1 MILGSI
7 RSLCG
12 PAGAEPEASIMNR
25 LLRHLLPFLW
35 IAAASPVAAQSTGFD
50 IEGRY
55 DVLQPPQLTETGDR
69 IEVVEVFWYGCPH
82 CYTFLPYME
91 SYDELKPEYVE
102 VRRMPAIFRDTWDA
116 HARAYYT
123 AMLLGVTDR
132 THRPLFE
139 EIHEH
144 GKPTDDKETLAAFF
158 ERHGVDR
165 AEFEKTYDSFAV
177 ESLVRKSVVMQK
189 RYGVTGTPSVVVNGK
204 YRVSGQGAGGHEGVI
219 AVVAE
224 LVERER
230 SVPARATVAAA
241 QTDAGTAR
249 TGQQQAQSESP
260 TGGDAQETRAPVD
273 QSAESVVTVAQS
285 EDSSTEAAAQSTPKP
300 AETAA
305 VPASSSILQPWQ
317 WVVIGIVALLLMALG
332 GMYARRRRR
341 HDGIRA

>member
-1 MILGSI
+1 MNRLV
-7 RSLCG
+7 
-12 PAGAEPEASIMNR
+12 IMNR

-91 SYDELKPEYVE
+91 SYDATRPEYVE
-102 VRRMPAIFRDTWDA
+102 VRRMPAIFRESWDA

-123 AMLLGVTDR
+123 AVLLGVFNR
-132 THRPLFE
+132 THRALFE

-144 GKPTDDKETLAAFF
+144 GKPTGDKESLAAFF

-204 YRVSGQGAGGHEGVI
+204 YRVSGQRAGGHESVI
-219 AVVAE
+219 AVVAA

-230 SVPARATVAAA
+230 DLPARATVAAA
-241 QTDAGTAR
+241 ETGAATAQ
-249 TGQQQAQSESP
+249 TGQQRAQPENP
-260 TGGDAQETRAPVD
+260 AGGDAEQDRAL
-273 QSAESVVTVAQS
+273 AEKGAEPAATVA
-285 EDSSTEAAAQSTPKP
+285 EPAGSSTGIAAQSTSAQSTSAQVSP
-300 AETAA
+300 APAA
-305 VPASSSILQPWQ
+305 LAAEPAWSSILQPWQ
-317 WVVIGIVALLLMALG
+317 WVVIGVVALLLLALG
-332 GMYARRRRR
+332 GMYASRRRRQ
-341 HDGIRA
+341 DGIRA